1 MKTIGVIGAGSWG
14 TALATV
20 VAEKGNKVRIFDVDE
35 KHLKSM
41 EEHRENVDYLPGV
54 PLGDNIEIVYSNEAA
69 VKGADVVLFSAPAQH
84 FRSALKAAM
93 PYMEPECFMVNVA
106 KGIEKGTHKR
116 MSEIAREVFAE
127 AAEAASGD
135 DAFAKA
141 AVYAKTAGVMARYVV
156 LSGPSHAEEV
166 GRRLP
171 TTVATASANIRAAE
185 AIQDLFMTDRF
196 RVYTS
201 SDVVGV
207 ELGGAL
213 KNIIALGAGISD
225 GMGFGDNAKAALMTR
240 GLAEI
245 TRLGIRLG
253 ANPETFAGLTGT
265 GDLIV
270 TCTSEHSRNRRCGI
284 MIGEGMDP
292 AEAVAK
298 VGMVVEGMFTAEAA
312 YELAK
317 LTGVEMPI
325 TDAIY
330 HVAEGDL
337 KASDAIIQLMGRDKR
352 GELDK

>member
-1 MKTIGVIGAGSWG
+1 MKKIGVIGAGSWG

-20 VAEKGNKVRIFDVDE
+20 VAGKGNKVRIYDVDE

-54 PLGDNIEIVYSNEAA
+54 PLDDNIEIAYSNEEAL
-69 VKGADVVLFSAPAQH
+69 KDADVVLFSAPAQH
-84 FRSALKAAM
+84 FRSALEASL
-93 PYMEPECFMVNVA
+93 PYIPAGAYIINVA
-106 KGIEKGTHKR
+106 KGIEKGTHLR
-116 MSEIAREVFAE
+116 MSQIAEEIFAE
-127 AAEAASGD
+127 NGMSER
-135 DAFAKA
+135 
-141 AVYAKTAGVMARYVV
+141 MERYVV

-171 TTVATASANIRAAE
+171 TTVATASGNVYAAQ
-185 AIQDLFMTDRF
+185 AMQDLFITDRF
-196 RVYTS
+196 RVYTTE
-201 SDVVGV
+201 DLVGV

-245 TRLGIRLG
+245 TRLGLKLG
-253 ANPETFAGLTGT
+253 AKQETFAGLTGT

-270 TCTSEHSRNRRCGI
+270 TCTSMHSRNRRCGI
-284 MIGEGMDP
+284 MIGEGLSP
-292 AEAVAK
+292 EEAVAK

-317 LTGVEMPI
+317 LEGVEMPI
-325 TDAIY
+325 TDVIY
-330 HVAEGDL
+330 NVANGKV
-337 KASDAIIQLMGRDKR
+337 KATDAVEALMNRERKH
-352 GELDK
+352 EQK